1 MQNVK
6 TIKSI
11 LRAFE
16 LASGL
21 KINYAKSCFEAMGQS
36 QQWIMQAAGYLN
48 CRILSMPFTYLGIPI
63 GANPRR
69 SELWDPIIRKSEKKL
84 ARWK

>member
-1 MQNVK
+1 
-6 TIKSI
+6 
-11 LRAFE
+11 
-16 LASGL
+16 
-21 KINYAKSCFEAMGQS
+21 MGQS

-69 SELWDPIIRKSEKKL
+69 SELWDPIIRKSEKKHIKFIIRVIYSL
-84 ARWK
+84 VMTDKLMDK